1 MDLHCI
7 SDGVVVELL
16 TLERL
21 FIMKKKFWI
30 FILFLALLLIIIA
43 VIITNSRRQ
52 ETGIT
57 TSYSEK
63 TGQITVYAVR
73 PSNKHEPYEYENR
86 TEGKEI
92 VSLSSYYVEDNTD
105 VFVFD
110 TLDNGNTELAFF
122 TIDPQNASDKYIFA
136 YELKIVIT
144 DDAVNLNNVL
154 WRRK

>member
-1 MDLHCI
+1 ME
-7 SDGVVVELL
+7 VELL
-16 TLERL
+16 KLERL
-21 FIMKKKFWI
+21 FMMKKNFGI
-30 FILFLALLLIIIA
+30 FILFLALLLIIMA

-57 TSYSEK
+57 ISYSEE

-86 TEGKEI
+86 SQGKKI
-92 VSLSSYYVEDNTD
+92 VSLSSYYVEEGTD

-110 TLDNGNTELAFF
+110 TIGNDNEELMFF
-122 TIDPQNASDKYIFA
+122 TIDPQNVSDIYKFA
-136 YELKIVIT
+136 YGLKIVIT

-154 WRRK
+154 WRRN